1 MSPRQLA
8 LAVQRE
14 RLLVRSATL
23 REHVATH
30 SAALAPALAVADT
43 VRNTVFW
50 LRAHPLAVVSA
61 LLAIAVLRPR
71 KAWRWG
77 MRAWSA
83 WQFVNR
89 WRRRL
94 GTWVSSHSDI
104 ALH

>member
-1 MSPRQLA
+1 MSTQQLA
-8 LAVQRE
+8 ARRE

-23 REHVATH
+23 REHVAIH
-30 SAALAPALAVADT
+30 SAALAPPLAVADMA
-43 VRNTVFW
+43 RNTVFW
-50 LRAHPLAVVSA
+50 LRCHPLALVSA

-94 GTWVSSHSDI
+94 GAWVSSHGDMP
-104 ALH
+104 LH